1 MSLTN
6 ILTGNNQ
13 INRQIRLL
21 RPAIGAIIR
30 GNVRPLIGYFS
41 YLSLEKNIKAKLL
54 ESFAGEFE
62 TLSTVLYYCGFYSG
76 SQILSLLA
84 LEKPIIVEFPDM
96 CKLYIRHLI
105 DFACGGLYYELETF
119 KFVMKQIKNCKVF
132 VDVGANIGGYAIRAA
147 KYCKVYAI
155 EPLPRNYKILKINEK
170 LNNVKINS
178 FNIAAGNKN
187 GKVKLYYKIGDWGGP
202 SIKRELNEFI
212 EVEMKP
218 LDEIINE
225 ESIDLIKIDVEG
237 AEDLVLE
244 GARNCLR
251 RTKMVIIEKNKE
263 SFPNAY
269 KILKEEG
276 FRPKEILDRCNI
288 LFIKNEN
295 IEIY

>member
-1 MSLTN
+1 MNTIAKMFQRAIEFTKFAFEKRNRPIEKMLFIIIFLHKIFMKKPYIIFKFLDGTSFLLFNIGDFISASLSN
-6 ILTGNNQ
+6 E
-13 INRQIRLL
+13 
-21 RPAIGAIIR
+21 P
-30 GNVRPLIGYFS
+30 
-41 YLSLEKNIKAKLL
+41 
-54 ESFAGEFE
+54 
-62 TLSTVLYYCGFYSG
+62 
-76 SQILSLLA
+76 
-84 LEKPIIVEFPDM
+84 
-96 CKLYIRHLI
+96 
-105 DFACGGLYYELETF
+105 ETF

-187 GKVKLYYKIGDWGGP
+187 KKVKLYYTPGNWGIS
-202 SIKRELNEFI
+202 SIKYEQKAFI

-218 LDEIINE
+218 LDKIINE

-251 RTKMVIIEKNKE
+251 RTKMLIIEYHKHSIFNV
-263 SFPNAY
+263 Y

-276 FRPKEILDRCNI
+276 FSYKKILDNNI
-288 LFIKNEN
+288 LFTKSV
-295 IEIY
+295 

>member
-1 MSLTN
+1 MIRIKFSLIIYYLFYLIFFIKRPLFFKFRDKTKFLLYDIEDVKLTN
-6 ILTGNNQ
+6 L
-13 INRQIRLL
+13 
-21 RPAIGAIIR
+21 
-30 GNVRPLIGYFS
+30 
-41 YLSLEKNIKAKLL
+41 
-54 ESFAGEFE
+54 
-62 TLSTVLYYCGFYSG
+62 
-76 SQILSLLA
+76 
-84 LEKPIIVEFPDM
+84 
-96 CKLYIRHLI
+96 
-105 DFACGGLYYELETF
+105 LYYEPATF
-119 KFVMKQIKNCKVF
+119 KFIMHQVKNSKIF